1 METGLAGRVALICG
15 ASEGI
20 GRATALA
27 FAAEGAHLALC
38 ARGVEKLEQLAAEI
52 RTRFAVQVQTAAF
65 SVQQSDQLQSFVES
79 TARAFD
85 RLDICVANAG
95 GPPPRPFLETTDQD
109 WDSAFA
115 LNLQSAVN
123 LARYAIPHMQ
133 RRRWGRIVVIS
144 SITVRQP
151 QPQLV
156 LSNTVRAG
164 VLGLIRSLSNEFS
177 KDGVTANNVG
187 PGYTATNRLLEL
199 KAHGAKGSGRTA
211 EQIEEEWIRDIP
223 VGRLGKPEEVADAVV
238 WLASERAAFI
248 TGQTVLVDGG
258 MYKGL

>member
-1 METGLAGRVALICG
+1 M
-15 ASEGI
+15 
-20 GRATALA
+20 
-27 FAAEGAHLALC
+27 ALC
-38 ARGVEKLEQLAAEI
+38 ARGAEKLEQLAAEI
-52 RTRFAVQVQTAAF
+52 RTRFAVQVQTAALD
-65 SVQQSDQLQSFVES
+65 VQQSDRLQSFIES
-79 TARAFD
+79 TVQTFD

-133 RRRWGRIVVIS
+133 RRRWGRIVTIS

-164 VLGLIRSLSNEFS
+164 VLGLIRSLSNEFG
-177 KDGVTANNVG
+177 KDGITANNVG
-187 PGYTATNRLLEL
+187 PGYTATSRLLEL
-199 KAHGAKGSGRTA
+199 KAHGAKSSGRRA